1 MNLTSG
7 SKKVVIVGDQGVGKT
22 CILQRL
28 IEHRFS
34 STSSPTVGTSQQYYT
49 VQCSNGR
56 SVTLALWDTAGQE
69 QYHSL
74 SQVYF
79 RDSQA
84 AVVVYDATKTNSVDR
99 VIDWIRKYH
108 EIVPDGFVAVA
119 GNKSDLLRDLAEAK
133 TQCIDIESE
142 IGEKVAL
149 VSALNGDGV
158 TQLFKFVA
166 ESISDKNQMT
176 HHPLEPAQPNA
187 SGGCNC

>member
-1 MNLTSG
+1 MNLNSG
-7 SKKVVIVGDQGVGKT
+7 SRKVVIVGDQGVGKT
-22 CILQRL
+22 CLLQRL

-34 STSSPTVGTSQQYYT
+34 STMQPTIGTSTQNYT

-74 SQVYF
+74 TQVYF

-84 AVVVYDATKTNSVDR
+84 AVVVYDARNSNSVDR
-99 VIDWIRKYH
+99 VIEWIRKYH

-133 TQCIDIESE
+133 TQCLDIEAQV
-142 IGEKVAL
+142 GVKVAL

-158 TQLFKFVA
+158 SQLFKFVA
-166 ESISDKNQMT
+166 ESIADTVQT
-176 HHPLEPAQPNA
+176 AHTLEPCSAPNS
-187 SGGCNC
+187 SGCGC